1 MLTFSQFVD
10 YLLWTLYR
18 VEREHGSTELVDL
31 NEVAALLREPVP
43 SQWVV
48 DAAKVL
54 ESRGLVRLVLA
65 FGGYAGATPTGEG
78 RIYVEERMSQEGHF
92 VHALTGDPLAYVR
105 EVSPELA
112 PPETLEEQRAPA
124 FELINQIETEVRD
137 SPRLTEPEKTEL
149 LSDVTAIRAQLEKH
163 EPNRAALAALLG
175 PMSDY
180 SFLAGP
186 VSRLI
191 ELLNPS
197 NAVGY

>member
-1 MLTFSQFVD
+1 VLTFSEFVD

-18 VEREHGSTELVDL
+18 LERDHGVTEFVDL
-31 NEVAALLREPVP
+31 NEAAGLLHQPVP

-54 ESRGLVRLVLA
+54 ESRGLVRLILA
-65 FGGYAGATPTGEG
+65 FGGYAGATLTGEG
-78 RIYVEERMSQEGHF
+78 RIHVEDRMNQEGHF
-92 VHALTGDPLAYVR
+92 MHALAGNPFAYVR
-105 EVSPELA
+105 DAAPELA

-124 FELINQIETEVRD
+124 FELIGKIETEVRD

-149 LSDVTAIRAQLEKH
+149 LSDVTAIRAQLRKH

-175 PMSDY
+175 PMSEY
-180 SFLAGP
+180 SFLASP

-197 NAVGY
+197 NAIGY